1 MQKSSFYH
9 DRLGTNTEKTQP
21 FEQAWSKKCSRLF
34 VWNYVGGFECFL
46 LPFPNYDALAGDIA
60 FLAEHGV
67 TGACEKTSLRVFFAS
82 TSLLVRLSM
91 RHDRLPRQ
99 AQDRQTS
106 RKLTKK
112 DCFVPAGIFNE
123 AAYTGPG
130 GDFAEH
136 NDWVVSKMMWCDV
149 MQHKLR

>member
-1 MQKSSFYH
+1 
-9 DRLGTNTEKTQP
+9 
-21 FEQAWSKKCSRLF
+21 
-34 VWNYVGGFECFL
+34 
-46 LPFPNYDALAGDIA
+46 
-60 FLAEHGV
+60 
-67 TGACEKTSLRVFFAS
+67 
-82 TSLLVRLSM
+82 
-91 RHDRLPRQ
+91 LPRQ

-136 NDWVVSKMMWCDV
+136 NDWVVSKMMWCDAT
-149 MQHKLR
+149 QTPIKLSTDYSDTHPIKLSTES